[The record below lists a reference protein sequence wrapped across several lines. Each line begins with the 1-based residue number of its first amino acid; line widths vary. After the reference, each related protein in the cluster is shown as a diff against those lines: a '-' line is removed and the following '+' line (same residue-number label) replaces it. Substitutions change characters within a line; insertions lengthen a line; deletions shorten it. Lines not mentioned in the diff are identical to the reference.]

1 MTDKKETHRL
11 RCGAERHHAVNP
23 SSIRACALCRRFR
36 CFVPSSLPYYLV
48 TARPRFVKVRN
59 AIVHHPAQHV
69 FRSHVELPSTSRHV
83 TRACVITARIARM
96 PEVRPRISR
105 PLDPSLLPLPP
116 PPPRAIPR
124 FRQSASGRSTFD
136 VEHKRVDAR
145 SFIDQTPKPR
155 GREGRKEGRK
165 EDRRG
170 GKAFR
175 CHVRAI
181 TLRGLLRS
189 GGSSGA
195 VNNGYG
201 SGRNRSSGRNENS
214 YYGSISGST
223 FLRVH

>member
-1 MTDKKETHRL
+1 MRRRTPSRRKSVVYSRVCTLPSVSLFRSKFITVLPCYRPSPFRKSSKRYSTSSGAARL
-11 RCGAERHHAVNP
+11 PIARRASVNVEA
-23 SSIRACALCRRFR
+23 RY
-36 CFVPSSLPYYLV
+36 SSLRDYR
-48 TARPRFVKVRN
+48 ADR
-59 AIVHHPAQHV
+59 ADAG
-69 FRSHVELPSTSRHV
+69 STSTNFPPAGPV
-83 TRACVITARIARM
+83 
-96 PEVRPRISR
+96 PP
-105 PLDPSLLPLPP
+105 PSPS